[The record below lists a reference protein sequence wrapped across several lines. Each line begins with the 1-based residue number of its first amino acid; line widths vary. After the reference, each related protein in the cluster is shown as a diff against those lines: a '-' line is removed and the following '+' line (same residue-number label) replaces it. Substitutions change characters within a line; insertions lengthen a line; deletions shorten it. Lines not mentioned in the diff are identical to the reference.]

1 MDDWMTVFGSHLYS
15 GVHRA
20 APETEET
27 GIREAAAANGLDY
40 TAIRLQGAADKA
52 AFLTAVATAL
62 RFPAYFGMNWDA
74 LHDCLT
80 DLSWQPAAGYVL
92 YFAAFRAF
100 AETDGV
106 DADIANHVLQSAADF
121 WRENE
126 VPFFAVLAA

>member
-1 MDDWMTVFGSHLYS
+1 MEDWMTVFGSHLYS
-15 GVHRA
+15 GVHVTPA
-20 APETEET
+20 ETEET
-27 GIREAAAANGLDY
+27 AIREAAAANGLDY
-40 TAIRLQGAADKA
+40 TAIGLRDVVDKA
-52 AFLTAVATAL
+52 GFLSAVATAL

-92 YFAAFRAF
+92 YFAAFRTF
-100 AETDGV
+100 AQADGME
-106 DADIANHVLQSAADF
+106 ADVANHVLQSAAAF

>member
-15 GVHRA
+15 GVHIA
-20 APETEET
+20 AAETEEM
-27 GIREAAAANGLDY
+27 GIREAAAANGLDCI
-40 TAIRLQGAADKA
+40 AIGLRDVVDKTG
-52 AFLTAVATAL
+52 FLSAVATAL

-92 YFAAFRAF
+92 YFAAFRTF
-100 AETDGV
+100 AEADGA